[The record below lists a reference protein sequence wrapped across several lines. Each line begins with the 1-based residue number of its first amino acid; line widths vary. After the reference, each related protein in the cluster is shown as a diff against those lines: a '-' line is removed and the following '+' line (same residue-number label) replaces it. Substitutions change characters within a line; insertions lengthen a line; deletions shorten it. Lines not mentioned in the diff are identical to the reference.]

1 MSNDYT
7 SGAFSPSQF
16 SFDTG
21 RKNTDELGPHDIVT
35 SSTKQTSHGGFRWQ
49 YAKGRRSTEL
59 EPDELA
65 PSNRSYQTT
74 ACDFLELSPDEIS
87 PDQLAPDKLGYQE
100 TLETDGEH
108 STQSRGTGLASYEQ
122 SVVKPLPVHQAYTPA
137 DRKTT
142 NASLQATSLFST
154 FSKPASYRTSWKNRI
169 SIDTGPHAV
178 AAKSSS
184 PTTPATPNSTGS
196 GNCESPSISPG
207 GASGVERSQTSTSI
221 PTAGGLV
228 DDTNPFFTS
237 GNPFAREP
245 RTSRTISITSEVP
258 AQSTRASFSNHLSR
272 NFSKKLS
279 TIAIPEDGVVS
290 QDQSF
295 VDSTPIRTPTP
306 LRTSFASGYERKKS
320 RATSVTFAGVSLI
333 SEKTAR
339 PSLVITTDMTLPE
352 SRKPSTAVNSRRTS
366 AMRSLSA
373 TSSTRPSLVGLGGS
387 RRSSVSITNVVI
399 PAHLLTHVET
409 NWNEDKVVGRRK
421 SAYKREDSRGSFN
434 VQSMAQKQQE
444 EIKNIIDTTP
454 QAPRHMSESMEDL
467 AYADPFATMRDRQ
480 ASSGGSKARSLAAV
494 SESEKADFEE
504 VEEKDEAKMEQQIA
518 PDDKSGRL
526 TPWGNFVFDY
536 HERDISPG
544 ATASPI
550 DPLEAAGAAMGVS
563 RVRDAEKTNATPHR
577 PSMWRL
583 GATTNVNAHGG
594 RRGTIIQRAGS
605 VFQDSYQHVRKK
617 VRRSSMWDV
626 YENAK
631 KRQIEIRRKRW
642 VQILFEYTFY
652 AMILAVS
659 YFLIIGV
666 PLWKGAYWE
675 LYLAFK
681 HKLNLTGSWSIVIA
695 VAFAYA
701 YSPLLI
707 LFEPDPPMP
716 EEPIDPTKTHNVAD
730 TALMIPCYKAASL
743 IGATL
748 EAATKVFPPS
758 HIFVVANGNSPTPL
772 DETEEICRPYGV
784 NHVWSPVGSK
794 IVAQFV
800 GCYAAKEF
808 KNILLID
815 DDCALPPNFPIVS
828 DRLKG
833 KVMCMGYTIKS
844 VGPSSSKGT
853 LCQQAQDLEYKIS
866 GIQRALA
873 GKIGS
878 ATFPHGAISLWDRE
892 FLIKTFTKHPGFSVS
907 EDWFFGHVARQLGCR
922 TQMATSVF
930 IETETPSSVF
940 FSSGG
945 SRGGF
950 GEMTVFKQR
959 FLRWNF
965 FFVNGMYYN
974 LHYIL
979 FSWELGW
986 WELGTKLFV
995 FQEIYE
1001 TLLYLATP
1009 IVVPISLAVRP
1020 QFFFELMAL
1029 TFVLYMTNAIIFNE
1043 LHLRRKNEK
1052 VPQKCVWFYYMPYK
1066 LILTFVNVASCYY
1079 AIYKYATYFANRHPK
1094 IIEDEK
1100 AVNVVLQLEEE
1111 DVDDDPVLPAGGRRM
1126 SVTAVGSQVDVPGG
1140 APGGRRMTITAM
1152 GQSFN
1157 NPDSTITEEEEE
1169 EEVSKKPERKA
1180 PVNFVKAGDAHT
1192 SLEPRRPSI
1201 MVQGRRIS
1209 ISSNSFVKEAPA
1221 TKTRRTSDAFRS
1233 KGISAATIVGHRTPD
1248 SVRSRGIDDGPL
1260 RPVRPKFYSARG
1272 SIMDV
1277 IPVLEEAEEEENDF
1291 DEKKL
1296 DVISTVGSE
1305 RHSKRGSQLMQS
1317 DIAPVV
1323 EVTETEMLPT
1333 PPEPSIDDRLLNCV
1347 NAIEEALAARGIDA
1361 VEFTV
1366 HDDNVAEVVSAA
1378 VEANEDFISVSET
1391 IAEEE
1396 KKHPDAK
1403 SMV

>member
-1 MSNDYT
+1 MSNDFT
-7 SGAFSPSQF
+7 SGSFLPSTFSINA
-16 SFDTG
+16 G
-21 RKNTDELGPHDIVT
+21 RKNSDELGPRDIVT
-35 SSTKQTSHGGFRWQ
+35 SSAKQASHGGFRWQ

-65 PSNRSYQTT
+65 PGNRSYQTT
-74 ACDFLELSPDEIS
+74 AYDFLELSPD
-87 PDQLAPDKLGYQE
+87 QLAPDSFDHQK
-100 TLETDGEH
+100 TIETDGDH
-108 STQSRGTGLASYEQ
+108 STHSRESGLASYGD
-122 SVVKPLPVHQAYTPA
+122 SIVKPRPVHHAYTLA
-137 DRKTT
+137 NRKTP
-142 NASLQATSLFST
+142 NASLQATSPFST
-154 FSKPASYRTSWKNRI
+154 FSKPADYRASWKNRM
-169 SIDTGPHAV
+169 SIDTGPHAIAV
-178 AAKSSS
+178 SSL
-184 PTTPATPNSTGS
+184 PATSNSSGS
-196 GNCESPSISPG
+196 RNWESPNISPG
-207 GASGVERSQTSTSI
+207 GSSGVEPLQTSTNNS
-221 PTAGGLV
+221 TAGGLV
-228 DDTNPFFTS
+228 GDTNPFFTS

-245 RTSRTISITSEVP
+245 RTSRTISVTSGVP
-258 AQSTRASFSNHLSR
+258 AQSIRASFSNGPTK

-279 TIAIPEDGVVS
+279 AIAIPEDGVLP
-290 QDQSF
+290 QGRSF
-295 VDSTPIRTPTP
+295 VDGTPCRTLTP

-320 RATSVTFAGVSLI
+320 RTPSVTFAGIDPLL
-333 SEKTAR
+333 EKTTR
-339 PSLVITTDMTLPE
+339 PSLVITTEMTLPT
-352 SRKPSTAVNSRRTS
+352 SRQSSTTINSRRVS
-366 AMRSLSA
+366 AMNPPPA
-373 TSSTRPSLVGLGGS
+373 TSSTRPSLAGPTGS

-409 NWNEDKVVGRRK
+409 NWNEDKIVGRRK
-421 SAYKREDSRGSFN
+421 STYKREDSRGSFN

-444 EIKNIIDTTP
+444 DIKNIIDTTP
-454 QAPRHMSESMEDL
+454 QALRHMSESMEDL
-467 AYADPFATMRDRQ
+467 ALANPFAAKERQ
-480 ASSGGSKARSLAAV
+480 ASSRGSRARSLAAV
-494 SESEKADFEE
+494 SENEKVNFEE
-504 VEEKDEAKMEQQIA
+504 LEQKDEVVLEEQIEEQVA
-518 PDDKSGRL
+518 PDEKSGRL
-526 TPWGNFVFDY
+526 NPWGNFAFDY
-536 HERDISPG
+536 HERAVSPG
-544 ATASPI
+544 APASPI
-550 DPLEAAGAAMGVS
+550 DPFASAGTAMDAS
-563 RVRDAEKTNATPHR
+563 RVKDAEKLHATPHR
-577 PSMWRL
+577 PSIWRH
-583 GATTNVNAHGG
+583 GATSNVNAQNNGG

-652 AMILAVS
+652 AVILAVS
-659 YFLIIGV
+659 YFLLIGV

-675 LYLAFK
+675 LYLVFK

-716 EEPIDPTKTHNVAD
+716 EEPIDATKTHNVAD

-844 VGPSSSKGT
+844 VGPNSSKGT

-1029 TFVLYMTNAIIFNE
+1029 TFVLYMTNAVIFNE

-1052 VPQKCVWFYYMPYK
+1052 VPQKCVWLYYMPYK

-1111 DVDDDPVLPAGGRRM
+1111 NVDDDPVLPAGGRRM

-1157 NPDSTITEEEEE
+1157 NPDITITEEEEE
-1169 EEVSKKPERKA
+1169 EEVSEKSERKA
-1180 PVNFVKAGDAHT
+1180 SINFVKAGDARNL
-1192 SLEPRRPSI
+1192 LEPRRPSI

-1209 ISSNSFVKEAPA
+1209 ISSTSFVKEAPA
-1221 TKTRRTSDAFRS
+1221 TNTRGSSDALRS
-1233 KGISAATIVGHRTPD
+1233 RGTSAATTVGRRTPEYF
-1248 SVRSRGIDDGPL
+1248 RSRGMDDDPV
-1260 RPVRPKFYSARG
+1260 RPVRPKLFSARS
-1272 SIMDV
+1272 SIIDV
-1277 IPVLEEAEEEENDF
+1277 IPVLEEAEEEEYGM
-1291 DEKKL
+1291 DEKRL
-1296 DVISTVGSE
+1296 NAISSVE
-1305 RHSKRGSQLMQS
+1305 SKRQSKRRSQLMQS
-1317 DIAPVV
+1317 YIAPVV
-1323 EVTETEMLPT
+1323 EVTETEMVSTT
-1333 PPEPSIDDRLLNCV
+1333 PELSVDDRLLKCV

-1361 VEFTV
+1361 VQFTV
-1366 HDDNVAEVVSAA
+1366 QDDDVAEAAPVAAEA
-1378 VEANEDFISVSET
+1378 VEDSISISEIT
-1391 IAEEE
+1391 SEEE
-1396 KKHPDAK
+1396 MKHHDAR